1 MGMEILLQA
10 LVSIVI
16 LNAVFL
22 LIWSLFRFPIDTEP
36 PIHRRIAMA
45 VGAGHRQTLFE
56 NPVLA
61 PVMSLALT
69 ASRRF
74 GWKWLRDKSHR
85 DLNAAGNPNG
95 YSVDEHLAICMVV
108 GAGMGAA
115 TGLIFLLFFGN
126 PQPLAILGMAGVGF
140 FGPVITLQEAARNRL
155 GRVSKKLP
163 YTLDLISLMM
173 EAGSTFSEAIDTI
186 IRDEPEDDFNQEL
199 MVVRSEIDFG
209 TSRGQALAGM
219 ADRIPLDSLRSIVG
233 AINQS
238 EALGTP
244 LSSILKSQS
253 GMLRMHRSVRAEKLS
268 ASASLRILIPSMLIL
283 AAVVLVIFGPLI
295 IRFLNGDL
303 NFT

>member
-1 MGMEILLQA
+1 MEIEILLQV
-10 LVSIVI
+10 LVSIVVFS
-16 LNAVFL
+16 AVFL
-22 LIWSLFRFPIDTEP
+22 MVWSLFRFPIEAEP
-36 PIHRRIAMA
+36 PIHRRIALA

-56 NPVLA
+56 NPILA

-69 ASRRF
+69 ASRRL
-74 GWKWLRDKSHR
+74 GWTWLREKTHR

-95 YSVDEHLAICMVV
+95 YSVDEHLAVCMVIG
-108 GAGMGAA
+108 GAMGAA
-115 TGLIFLLFFGN
+115 TGLMLMLFFGD
-126 PQPLAILGMAGVGF
+126 PQPLFMLLLATVGF
-140 FGPVITLQEAARNRL
+140 FGPIIMLQEAARSRM
-155 GRVSKKLP
+155 GRISKKLP

-173 EAGSTFSEAIDTI
+173 EAGCTFTEAVDTI

-199 MVVRSEIDFG
+199 MVVRSEIEFG
-209 TSRGQALAGM
+209 TSRGQALQGM

-238 EALGTP
+238 ESLGTP

-283 AAVVLVIFGPLI
+283 GAVVLIIYGPLI
-295 IRFLNGDL
+295 IRFLIGEL